1 MPSDDHDDNTRGNN
15 PKELCMKMKLWVD
28 TPDGKRVWLKE
39 WLDSL
44 PPGSKVR
51 IVDSSKQSNVIPF
64 PSSDQR
70 R

>member
-1 MPSDDHDDNTRGNN
+1 
-15 PKELCMKMKLWVD
+15 MKMKLWVD

-44 PPGSKVR
+44 PPGAKVR
-51 IVDSSKQSNVIPF
+51 IIDRSKQSNVVPF
-64 PSSDQR
+64 PSPDQR

>member
-1 MPSDDHDDNTRGNN
+1 MPSDDHDDKSQGDDL
-15 PKELCMKMKLWVD
+15 KELWAALKLWVD
-28 TPDGKRVWLKE
+28 TPDGKRMWLKE

-44 PPGSKVR
+44 PPGAKVR
-51 IVDSSKQSNVIPF
+51 IIDRSKQSNVIPF

>member
-1 MPSDDHDDNTRGNN
+1 MTPSDDHNGKSQGDD
-15 PKELCMKMKLWVD
+15 PKKLCLKMKLWVD

-51 IVDSSKQSNVIPF
+51 IVDRSKQSNVVPF
-64 PSSDQR
+64 PGSD
-70 R
+70 